1 MSNNYI
7 FKWLCSRIVVLLNDK
22 RGERGIC
29 PPLAATSPAAAAGA
43 LADKKK
49 PEVRFA
55 NLGFC
60 CCPFLLRAS
69 SVGPGNKKPVQRVL
83 NGFFLV
89 CGERGIRTPGTV
101 TRSAV

>member
-43 LADKKK
+43 LAEKKK
-49 PEVRFA
+49 NIPSSSK
-55 NLGFC
+55 LG
-60 CCPFLLRAS
+60 RS
-69 SVGPGNKKPVQRVL
+69 GQQK
-83 NGFFLV
+83 
-89 CGERGIRTPGTV
+89 
-101 TRSAV
+101 TRSACAERVFSCLR